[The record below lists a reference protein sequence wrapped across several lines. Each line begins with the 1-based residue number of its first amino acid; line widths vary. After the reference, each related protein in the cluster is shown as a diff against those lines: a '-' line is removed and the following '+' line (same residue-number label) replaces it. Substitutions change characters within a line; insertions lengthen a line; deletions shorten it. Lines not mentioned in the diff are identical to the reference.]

1 MKQIVVIH
9 GGDVFPTYDAYIT
22 YLRNFKIESLDFF
35 RGKKGW
41 KATLQE
47 TLGDA
52 YEVLLPRMPNGSNA
66 KYLEWKIWFEKL
78 IPLLNDEVILVGHS
92 LGALFL
98 AKYLSEE
105 TFPKKI
111 AATLLIAAPYDTD
124 GERAIVEF
132 VLPSSLAHLEGQG
145 GKIFLY
151 QSTDDPLVHFSE
163 LAKYQRAL
171 PHAQVRALEGRGHF
185 LDKDHPVFPEL
196 VADIQSL

>member
-1 MKQIVVIH
+1 M
-9 GGDVFPTYDAYIT
+9 FPTYEEYLAY
-22 YLRNFKIESLDFF
+22 LKNFKIESLDFF

-41 KATLQE
+41 KTTLQE
-47 TLGDA
+47 TLGDE

-78 IPLLNDEVILVGHS
+78 IPFLEDGTILVGHS

-98 AKYLSEE
+98 AKYLAEE
-105 TFPKKI
+105 IFPKKI
-111 AATLLIAAPYDTD
+111 TATFLVAAPYDTD
-124 GERAIVEF
+124 GDRPLTEF
-132 VLPSSLAHLEGQG
+132 VLPDSLRRFEEQG

-151 QSTDDPLVHFSE
+151 QSTDDPLVQFSE

-185 LDKDHPVFPEL
+185 LDKDHPIFPEL